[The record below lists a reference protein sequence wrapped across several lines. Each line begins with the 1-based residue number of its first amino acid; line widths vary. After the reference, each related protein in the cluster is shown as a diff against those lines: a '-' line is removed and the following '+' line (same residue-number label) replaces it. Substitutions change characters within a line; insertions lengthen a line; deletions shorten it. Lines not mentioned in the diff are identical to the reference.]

1 MKRKDRYGK
10 KNRLI
15 CAGVA
20 LMIMSFVFAGFNL
33 WDDFRAGRSAS
44 DALRSVLA
52 QAGRL
57 DDMSVFPD
65 MEMPTVESGG
75 IRYIGELRVPE
86 LGLELPVISSL
97 SSQFLRTAP
106 CRYSGSA
113 YNDTM
118 VIAAHN
124 YISHFGRLNQLSQN
138 SEIVF
143 VDVGGNEF
151 VYRVAE
157 LEVLQPYD
165 VKQMKENDHDLTL
178 FTCTIGGRSRVTVRC
193 DRDQSTVS
201 GCNGYLSDSK

>member
-1 MKRKDRYGK
+1 MKRKYK
-10 KNRLI
+10 KNSRLI
-15 CAGVA
+15 CAGIV
-20 LMIMSFVFAGFNL
+20 LIIMSVVYAGFNI

-44 DALRSVLA
+44 DALQSVLA
-52 QAGRL
+52 QAGKI
-57 DDMSVFPD
+57 DDMPIFPD
-65 MEMPTVESGG
+65 MEMPVIESDG
-75 IRYIGELRVPE
+75 IKYIGELRIPE

-97 SSQFLRTAP
+97 SSRFLRTAP

-118 VIAAHN
+118 VVAAHN

-143 VDVGGNEF
+143 EDVRGHEF

-165 VKQMKENDHDLTL
+165 VKQMKETSHDLTL
-178 FTCTIGGRSRVTVRC
+178 FTCTIGGASRVTVRC
-193 DRDQSTVS
+193 DRDQSAAA
-201 GCNGYLSDSK
+201 GYTGYCDDSR